1 MIKNIC
7 IFMLIAQ
14 AVLFFVPG
22 NSYMKYV
29 RVLVGILMIMG
40 IVGPL
45 FELFTDSTVKDEILQ
60 EQKAL
65 TDQIGDLEGQMEA
78 GEETMAIYSGI
89 EEEIRERLAETDPD
103 YTVQKVTLMEEKD
116 HSLRI
121 ELTVAR
127 KDRKIWV
134 SQVEI
139 GQKDTK
145 EEERLRTVYAE
156 SLSISPEQIE
166 LILK

>member
-1 MIKNIC
+1 
-7 IFMLIAQ
+7 
-14 AVLFFVPG
+14 
-22 NSYMKYV
+22 
-29 RVLVGILMIMG
+29 
-40 IVGPL
+40 
-45 FELFTDSTVKDEILQ
+45 
-60 EQKAL
+60 
-65 TDQIGDLEGQMEA
+65 
-78 GEETMAIYSGI
+78 
-89 EEEIRERLAETDPD
+89 
-103 YTVQKVTLMEEKD
+103 MEEKD

-134 SQVEI
+134 SQVKI

>member
-1 MIKNIC
+1 
-7 IFMLIAQ
+7 
-14 AVLFFVPG
+14 
-22 NSYMKYV
+22 
-29 RVLVGILMIMG
+29 
-40 IVGPL
+40 
-45 FELFTDSTVKDEILQ
+45 
-60 EQKAL
+60 
-65 TDQIGDLEGQMEA
+65 
-78 GEETMAIYSGI
+78 MAIYSGI

>member
-1 MIKNIC
+1 
-7 IFMLIAQ
+7 
-14 AVLFFVPG
+14 
-22 NSYMKYV
+22 
-29 RVLVGILMIMG
+29 
-40 IVGPL
+40 
-45 FELFTDSTVKDEILQ
+45 
-60 EQKAL
+60 
-65 TDQIGDLEGQMEA
+65 
-78 GEETMAIYSGI
+78 MAIYSGI

-134 SQVEI
+134 SQVKI